1 MGREYY
7 GMEWI
12 MDWKGKIGMAY
23 GMAQVW
29 NGIEKLMYGI
39 EQIFHIPYKF
49 HTYTFWH
56 GVAEA
61 RFAFSWKY

>member
-49 HTYTFWH
+49 HTYTF
-56 GVAEA
+56 
-61 RFAFSWKY
+61 